1 VEYLDEFLLI
11 VIAHFFAVASPGPDF
26 AIVLKQS
33 VQQGRRNALWTSA
46 GVGAAILL
54 HVAYCVL
61 GVALILTQ
69 SPNLFM
75 ALKYLAGAYLAYL
88 GVQALRAA
96 KPPTSIKD
104 NNEGNIENDIKNK
117 TVQEEPVWLAFRRGF
132 LTNALNPKATLF
144 FMSLFTLVISPTT
157 PTSVQVGYGVYMALA
172 TWAWFSMLSIML
184 SRDSVRAFFQRRGYW
199 FDRGIGVILIA
210 LAVRVVI

>member
-26 AIVLKQS
+26 AVVLKQS
-33 VQQGRRNALWTSA
+33 VQQGRGNALWTSA

-69 SPNLFM
+69 SPSLFM
-75 ALKYLAGAYLAYL
+75 ALKYVAGAYLAYL

-96 KPPTSIKD
+96 KPPTSNQD
-104 NNEGNIENDIKNK
+104 NVEIK
-117 TVQEEPVWLAFRRGF
+117 TVVEEPVWLAFRRGF
-132 LTNALNPKATLF
+132 FTNALNPKATLF

-157 PTSVQVGYGVYMALA
+157 PTSIQVGYGVYMALA
-172 TWAWFSMLSIML
+172 TWAWFSMLSMIL
-184 SRDSVRAFFQRRGYW
+184 SRNNVRGFFQQRGYW

>member
-1 VEYLDEFLLI
+1 MNYLDEFLLI
-11 VIAHFFAVASPGPDF
+11 AIAHFFAVASPGPDF
-26 AIVLKQS
+26 AVVLKQS

-46 GVGAAILL
+46 GVGVAILL
-54 HVAYCVL
+54 HVGYCVL

-69 SPNLFM
+69 SPNLFI

-96 KPPTSIKD
+96 KPPENTSD
-104 NNEGNIENDIKNK
+104 AIENK
-117 TVQEEPVWLAFRRGF
+117 TVLEESVWLAFRRGF

-144 FMSLFTLVISPTT
+144 FMSLFTLVISVTT
-157 PTSVQVGYGVYMALA
+157 PTSVQIAYGVYMALA
-172 TWAWFSMLSIML
+172 TWMWFSMLSLVL
-184 SRDSVRAFFQRRGYW
+184 SKPGVRGFFQKSGYW

-210 LAVRVVI
+210 LAIRVVI

>member
-1 VEYLDEFLLI
+1 MEYLDEFLLI

-26 AIVLKQS
+26 AVVLKQS
-33 VQQGRRNALWTSA
+33 VQQGRGNALWTSA

-69 SPNLFM
+69 SPSLFM
-75 ALKYLAGAYLAYL
+75 ALKYVAGAYLAYL

-96 KPPTSIKD
+96 KPPTSNQD
-104 NNEGNIENDIKNK
+104 NVEIK
-117 TVQEEPVWLAFRRGF
+117 TVVEEPVWLAFRRGF
-132 LTNALNPKATLF
+132 FTNALNPKATLF

-157 PTSVQVGYGVYMALA
+157 PTSIQVGYGVYMALA
-172 TWAWFSMLSIML
+172 TWAWFSMLSMIL
-184 SRDSVRAFFQRRGYW
+184 SRNNVRGFFQQRGYW